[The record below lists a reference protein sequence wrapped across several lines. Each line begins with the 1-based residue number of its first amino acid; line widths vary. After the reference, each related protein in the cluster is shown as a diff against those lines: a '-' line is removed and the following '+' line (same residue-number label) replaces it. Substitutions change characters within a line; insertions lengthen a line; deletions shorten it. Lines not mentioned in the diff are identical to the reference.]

1 MSAEERLFKLSY
13 PEPFTEGN
21 TAHKQTLLSELDLF
35 CVWSLLHRILSYIV
49 GFAVIR
55 RLFKLWSLLEPLP
68 INRLHRRLE
77 FCSVEAGGSRLPGEF
92 TSGSEAFCLEIG
104 D

>member
-77 FCSVEAGGSRLPGEF
+77 FCSVEAEGSRLPGEF